1 MTRVTLKRPAMIA
14 AALACLALAAGLAIV
29 AADVARWQD
38 ALPAGD
44 VRYRVEPDDAGPM
57 DAVDDRSGRLEPSA
71 ARGCRRHR
79 APAAPSAPS
88 ASLGSTTGRSRTR
101 TSPFFA
107 TKRRRVS
114 KPLRRDDHARTRR
127 SRAAGLLGVL
137 GLARL
142 ATETQDPA
150 AAVEAAVLN
159 LTARARAR
167 PRERRGQVQ
176 PRARSAAGS
185 RRADHRGGRRSR
197 PVARRE
203 RRRGRGRGRS
213 WLRVLMT
220 LTFLTPVGALL
231 MVALVVP
238 LLALL
243 LVRRRARRVRGAL
256 GVSEPSLRG
265 PAIWLLSLLVA
276 SALVGLAAAQPVL
289 QQTTTLPVRT
299 DAEVWFVLDVS
310 RSMLAQADPGSPA
323 RFDRAKAAART
334 FRASLSRMPVGIAS
348 MTTRVLPHLFPGAN
362 EDVFQTTLDR
372 SLGIER
378 PPPPSGLATVAT
390 DLELARDDPRSAVL
404 LTRRRRKGS
413 SSSSLTA
420 RAPRSR
426 THASGRS
433 TVNRLRSA

>member
-1 MTRVTLKRPAMIA
+1 
-14 AALACLALAAGLAIV
+14 
-29 AADVARWQD
+29 
-38 ALPAGD
+38 
-44 VRYRVEPDDAGPM
+44 
-57 DAVDDRSGRLEPSA
+57 
-71 ARGCRRHR
+71 
-79 APAAPSAPS
+79 
-88 ASLGSTTGRSRTR
+88 
-101 TSPFFA
+101 
-107 TKRRRVS
+107 
-114 KPLRRDDHARTRR
+114 
-127 SRAAGLLGVL
+127 
-137 GLARL
+137 
-142 ATETQDPA
+142 
-150 AAVEAAVLN
+150 
-159 LTARARAR
+159 
-167 PRERRGQVQ
+167 
-176 PRARSAAGS
+176 
-185 RRADHRGGRRSR
+185 
-197 PVARRE
+197 
-203 RRRGRGRGRS
+203 
-213 WLRVLMT
+213 MT

-323 RFDRAKAAART
+323 RLDRAKAAAKT
-334 FRASLSRMPVGIAS
+334 FRGSLSHMPVGIAS

-390 DLELARDDPRSAVL
+390 DLSSLGMIRGLRYFSPVTKKRLVVVFTDGESAAVSNARLGTLYRQSPAIGLIFVHFWDGAERVFTRNTPEAQYLPDPSARSTLDRLAES
-404 LTRRRRKGS
+404 TRGSVYSEGDLGAAARKGRE
-413 SSSSLTA
+413 LLGDGPTVV
-420 RAPRSR
+420 RGE
-426 THASGRS
+426 SGR
-433 TVNRLRSA
+433 RLALAPYLAFFAFLPLTLLLGRPYA